1 MVSSGLPLLTEVDKE
16 TGGFTNSVVKDTS
29 LADTGLADTGLVET
43 GGIAITFESFPF
55 LAIATVVPAFS
66 LSRFL

>member
-1 MVSSGLPLLTEVDKE
+1 MVSSGLTLLTEVDKE
-16 TGGFTNSVVKDTS
+16 TGAFTNSVVEDTS
-29 LADTGLADTGLVET
+29 LADTGLVET

>member
-1 MVSSGLPLLTEVDKE
+1 MDKE
-16 TGGFTNSVVKDTS
+16 TGAFTNSVVEDTS
-29 LADTGLADTGLVET
+29 LADTGLVSVSVLVET
-43 GGIAITFESFPF
+43 GGIAIALESFPF